1 MTPLSTQAET
11 GSANREAV
19 AIAAG
24 WEKRSVWVTCEGDRT
39 RWIAPGVGSVHVIHP
54 DYQRDLPA
62 TLAEIERRGWRYGL
76 DNRAGLWAIVW
87 KTVPPAGSPGTAI
100 AEGTTIAN
108 AACAALLKALEQ
120 QP

>member
-39 RWIAPGVGSVHVIHP
+39 RWIAPGVGSVHVFHP

-62 TLAEIERRGWRYGL
+62 TLAEIERRGWGCSLATYPKPS
-76 DNRAGLWAIVW
+76 AMVW
-87 KTVPPAGSPGTAI
+87 GATDGAKPRWISAT
-100 AEGTTIAN
+100 GTTIAH
-108 AACAALLKALEQ
+108 AACAALLLALEQ

>member
-1 MTPLSTQAET
+1 MSALSTQAET

-39 RWIAPGVGSVHVIHP
+39 RWIAPGVGSVHVFHP

-62 TLAEIERRGWRYGL
+62 TLAEIERRGWTYSFGST
-76 DNRAGLWAIVW
+76 AGYYCAIF
-87 KTVPPAGSPGTAI
+87 TA
-100 AEGTTIAN
+100 AFLGDAFEATGTTIAH
-108 AACAALLKALEQ
+108 AACAALLLALEQ

>member
-24 WEKRSVWVTCEGDRT
+24 WEKRTVWVTCEGDRT
-39 RWIAPGVGSVHVIHP
+39 RWIAPGVGSVHVFYP

-62 TLAEIERRGWRYGL
+62 TLAEIERRGWQWTGGSYPQPWL
-76 DNRAGLWAIVW
+76 GLWR
-87 KTVPPAGSPGTAI
+87 TVYGGQEVA
-100 AEGTTIAN
+100 GTTIAH
-108 AACAALLKALEQ
+108 AACAALLQALEQ